1 MGIFSARQRKP
12 SLDRDVIAIGTPKTL
27 QSHPNTPVAAFEDG
41 ANKFAEIYGSSMVS
55 SNRMFI
61 LSLVA
66 LMLAVTAVGAVT
78 VLLPL
83 KEVRPWLVEVDARTG
98 VVNKPIEV
106 QKVTPNIAVVQ
117 AELSRWI
124 EAVYTLDPLRTNEL
138 FKYANVRSREK
149 AIGQFTEFRV
159 RERVFERLQREPGL
173 IREVKVSSVDA
184 SQTGIAFAFLT
195 TTERVGRDSEPKEK
209 RLRLTMHYQLDP
221 PKNQTDLLANPLGM
235 YVVFFNEAEERA
247 AR

>member
-1 MGIFSARQRKP
+1 MGIFSALQRKP
-12 SLDRDVIAIGTPKTL
+12 SPDRDVIAIGTPKTL

-66 LMLAVTAVGAVT
+66 LLLAVTAVGAVT
-78 VLLPL
+78 ILLPL

-173 IREVKVSSVDA
+173 VREVKV
-184 SQTGIAFAFLT
+184 
-195 TTERVGRDSEPKEK
+195 
-209 RLRLTMHYQLDP
+209 
-221 PKNQTDLLANPLGM
+221 
-235 YVVFFNEAEERA
+235 
-247 AR
+247 